1 VQYAFGLALDRMT
14 AFLSPTRGALLFALL
29 SEASDSSHLVRGNCL
44 RAAARGTA
52 VATYGKREPCAKFS
66 SWSARLPSSPVR
78 GSSSTPVG
86 SDLQP
91 VVAPGSPS
99 GMSVEREGHRPAGVF
114 PMEVQVNDDHGR
126 PTKDFDLV
134 LRWRPA
140 VNSPRTPMPHSTLS
154 VVGSTVTATA
164 VNPLGNRDYNN
175 LDIVDFT
182 WSGIYTNIFGLDRT
196 FTKSGTIVFPAL
208 LIEPVGIPSRGTA
221 PVKVLIYPALDA
233 LVVVDINRTAG
244 FTFASP
250 TVTIPA
256 GQQSGTVN
264 VTAPLLRCPTTP
276 TAVPG
281 DLCVSGQNDLRCGEI
296 RDEFQRGWSQP
307 LPPHPVRMTR
317 RWQNPRTEVTR
328 P

>member
-1 VQYAFGLALDRMT
+1 VRKVLIVVGAFAVLAGGWVVIN
-14 AFLSPTRGALLFALL
+14 AQSVPTFT
-29 SEASDSSHLVRGNCL
+29 VL
-44 RAAARGTA
+44 R
-52 VATYGKREPCAKFS
+52 
-66 SWSARLPSSPVR
+66 
-78 GSSSTPVG
+78 
-86 SDLQP
+86 P

-99 GMSVEREGHRPAGVF
+99 GMAVERQGHRPAGVF
-114 PMEVQVNDDHGR
+114 PMEVQVNDHGR

-134 LRWRPA
+134 LTWRPA
-140 VNSPRTPMPHSTLS
+140 VNSPRTPMPHSALS

-164 VNPLGNRDYNN
+164 VHPLGNRDYNN

-233 LVVVDINRTAG
+233 PVVVDIVQTAG

-256 GQQSGTVN
+256 GQQIGTVN

-276 TAVPG
+276 TTVPG
-281 DLCVSGQNDLRCGEI
+281 DLCVSGQRIFVAAKFGTSSNVAGLNHCLHIQCE
-296 RDEFQRGWSQP
+296 
-307 LPPHPVRMTR
+307 
-317 RWQNPRTEVTR
+317 
-328 P
+328 